1 MGDLGSP
8 RGVARRGQ
16 WAGVPLGGDIEHAEY
31 LFGLVLM
38 GLGKEDFDRGGA
50 KLVSEFVEWI
60 LHGRTL

>member
-1 MGDLGSP
+1 MGDLGSS

-16 WAGVPLGGDIEHAEY
+16 LACPWGRTIEHAEY
-31 LFGLVLM
+31 LFGLVFM